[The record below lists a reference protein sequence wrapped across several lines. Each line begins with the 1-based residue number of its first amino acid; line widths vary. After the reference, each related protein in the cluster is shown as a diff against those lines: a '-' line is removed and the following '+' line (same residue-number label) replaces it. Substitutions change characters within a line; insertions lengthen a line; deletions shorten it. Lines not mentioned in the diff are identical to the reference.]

1 MTRLSVVLRA
11 PLRVR
16 AVIGLAGLVL
26 VSPLAGQTV
35 TQQGWNPKDVLAKET
50 YVKPPE
56 VVERIVTAPRN
67 NVSFTNPSPD
77 RKYFLNAESEGL
89 PTIEAFGKPHYRL
102 STGFEVD
109 FKANRA
115 RVLTTRGG
123 IGLTLIDPLTG
134 AKRTL
139 ETPKGAIVNGA
150 TWSPDGKTIA
160 YIASFDASTQIFV
173 ADVASGKSVQI
184 TTKPLLA
191 TRVTTLDWTSN
202 GKAIATVLI
211 PDNRGPEPQE
221 GVATGPLI
229 RTSDPNTPK
238 VNRNYQSLLET
249 QHDFDLVDYY
259 TTGQLAVIDV
269 KSKAIKKIGAPA
281 LITALD
287 ASPDGQYFRVT
298 LQSKP
303 YSHLVPVSNF
313 GTVEQLWDDNG
324 KVIAQLAKRAMSEG
338 ERNASDSA
346 RAAGGGGGRG
356 GAAADTGKRDLAW
369 NPTGP
374 GLVYLEGEAG
384 GGANA
389 EGGAGRAGRGGR
401 GGRGAAGGGAALSKD
416 RLYVWA
422 PPFGATDSKQIFE
435 ADGRITSAEFSPD
448 GKMLFVNQGNDLYAV
463 KLDNPTKHYEIAKGA
478 SIASGRGGRGGFGG
492 GGAGGRGGGA
502 DSTFYSNPGAL
513 QTTKNAAGL
522 PAVRVSSDGKS
533 VYLEGTRYF
542 RDWQAEAPHN
552 FVDRVDL
559 ETGTKTRLFES
570 KSGTDEALVAPLDDD
585 YKKVVIT
592 KQSPTMV
599 PDAYLRDVA
608 SGADTKLTKNVDF
621 APEVTGAIRKRLWV
635 TRPRDGYKFDIDVTL
650 PKDYREGT
658 RLPGIIWFYP
668 TEFTTQ
674 VEYDQRRRTTNVE
687 AFPNVGPRGPEIWVT
702 QGYVVIQPQDIPI
715 VGPQGRMNDH
725 YVDELREDLDL
736 TLETVEKAG
745 YLDRDRVG
753 LWGHSYGAFSTVNAM
768 VHTPYFKAGIAGDG
782 MYNRTLTPNGFQN
795 ERRTI
800 WEGKDTYLDMSPF
813 LSADRL
819 SGALLM
825 YHSLE
830 DQNNGTDLTSSVR
843 MMQAL
848 QGLGKQAAL
857 YMYPYE
863 DHGPATR
870 ESDLDQW
877 ARWIAWFD
885 IYVKNPQKK
894 EPVNAAVVP

>member
-1 MTRLSVVLRA
+1 MTRLSGVVRASSRTLIGIAGLALAA
-11 PLRVR
+11 PLS
-16 AVIGLAGLVL
+16 A
-26 VSPLAGQTV
+26 QTV
-35 TQQGWNPKDVLAKET
+35 TQQGWNPKEVLAKET

-56 VVERIVTAPRN
+56 IVERIVTTPRN
-67 NVSFTNPSPD
+67 AVAFTNPSPD
-77 RKYFLNAESEGL
+77 HKYFLKAESEGL

-115 RVLTTRGG
+115 RALTTRGSV
-123 IGLTLIDPLTG
+123 GLTLIDPLTG
-134 AKRTL
+134 ASRML

-150 TWSPDGKTIA
+150 TWSPDGKSIA

-191 TRVTTLDWTSN
+191 TRVTTVDWTSN

-211 PDNRGPEPQE
+211 PDNRGAEPQE
-221 GVATGPLI
+221 GIATGPLI
-229 RTSDPNTPK
+229 RTSDPNKPK
-238 VNRNYQSLLET
+238 VNRNYQSLLED

-259 TTGQLAVIDV
+259 TAGQLAVIDV
-269 KSKAIKKIGAPA
+269 KTKTIKKIGVPA

-287 ASPDGQYFRVT
+287 ASPDGAYFRVT

-313 GTVEQLWDDNG
+313 GTVEQLWDANG
-324 KVIAQLAKRAMSEG
+324 TVITQLAKRELNDG
-338 ERNASDSA
+338 ERNTSDSA
-346 RAAGGGGGRG
+346 RAAGAGRG
-356 GAAADTGKRDLAW
+356 GVAADTGKRDLAW

-374 GLVYLEGEAG
+374 GLVYLEGES
-384 GGANA
+384 
-389 EGGAGRAGRGGR
+389 GGAGEGAAGRGRGGR
-401 GGRGAAGGGAALSKD
+401 GGRAGGGAGGGALSKD
-416 RLYVWA
+416 RVYIWA
-422 PPFGATDSKQIFE
+422 APFGPSDAKPIFE

-463 KLDNPTKHYEIAKGA
+463 KLDNPTKHYEIAKGG
-478 SIASGRGGRGGFGG
+478 SIASGRGGRGFGGG
-492 GGAGGRGGGA
+492 GGAGGRGAGA
-502 DSTFYSNPGAL
+502 DSTFYTNPGAL
-513 QTTKNAAGL
+513 QTTRNAGGL
-522 PAVRVSSDGKS
+522 PVVRLSSDSKS
-533 VYLEGTRYF
+533 VYLEGTQYF
-542 RDWQAEAPHN
+542 RDWATAAPHN
-552 FVDRVDL
+552 FVDRVDI
-559 ETGTKTRLFES
+559 ETGAKTRLFES
-570 KSGTDEALVAPLDDD
+570 KADVDETVVGPIDDD
-585 YKKVVIT
+585 YKKIVIT
-592 KQSPTMV
+592 KQSPTLA
-599 PDAYLRDVA
+599 PDAYLHDVA

-621 APEVTGAIRKRLWV
+621 APEVTGALRKRLWV

-674 VEYDQRRRTTNVE
+674 AEYDQRRRTTNVE

-736 TLETVEKAG
+736 TLEAVEKAG

-813 LSADRL
+813 LAADRL
-819 SGALLM
+819 SGAILM

>member
-1 MTRLSVVLRA
+1 MPRFSPLNVRPSSRWVVA
-11 PLRVR
+11 F
-16 AVIGLAGLVL
+16 AGLA
-26 VSPLAGQTV
+26 LAAPISAQSV
-35 TQQGWNPKDVLAKET
+35 TQQGWNAKEVLAKET
-50 YVKPPE
+50 YTKPPE

-67 NVSFTNPSPD
+67 NVVFTNPSPD
-77 RKYFLNAESEGL
+77 HKYFLNAESEGL
-89 PTIEAFGKPHYRL
+89 PTVEAFGKPHYRL

-139 ETPKGAIVNGA
+139 ETPKGAIVNAA
-150 TWSPDGKTIA
+150 TWSPDGKSIA
-160 YIASFDASTQIFV
+160 YIASFDASTQIYV
-173 ADVASGKSVQI
+173 ADVASGKSVEI

-191 TRVTTLDWTSN
+191 TRVTTVEWTSN

-221 GVATGPLI
+221 GVAKGPEI
-229 RTSDPNTPK
+229 RMSDPNKPR
-238 VNRNYQSLLET
+238 VNRNYQSLLEN

-259 TTGQLAVIDV
+259 TTGQVAVIDV
-269 KSKAIKKIGAPA
+269 KTKAIKKIGSPA
-281 LITALD
+281 LVTALD

-298 LQSKP
+298 LQTKP

-313 GTVEQLWDDNG
+313 GTVEQLWDANG
-324 KVIAQLAKRAMSEG
+324 KVVTQLAKREMNEG
-338 ERNASDSA
+338 ERNTSDSA
-346 RAAGGGGGRG
+346 RAAGAGRG
-356 GAAADTGKRDLAW
+356 GFAADTGKRDLVW

-374 GLVYLEGEAG
+374 GLVYLEGETG
-384 GGANA
+384 SGA
-389 EGGAGRAGRGGR
+389 EGGAAGRGRGGR
-401 GGRGAAGGGAALSKD
+401 GGRGGAASGQLSKD
-416 RLYVWA
+416 RVYIWS
-422 PPFGATDSKQIFE
+422 PPFGPSDAKQIFE
-435 ADGRITSAEFSPD
+435 ADGRITTAEFSPD
-448 GKMLFVNQGNDLYAV
+448 GKTLFVNQGNDLYAV
-463 KLDNPTKHYEIAKGA
+463 KLDNPTKHYEIAKGG
-478 SIASGRGGRGGFGG
+478 SIASGRAGRGFGG
-492 GGAGGRGGGA
+492 GAGRGGGA

-513 QTTKNAAGL
+513 QTTHNASGL
-522 PAVRVSSDGKS
+522 SVVRVSSDDKS

-542 RDWQAEAPHN
+542 RDWATQAPHN
-552 FVDRVDL
+552 FVDRVDI
-559 ETGTKTRLFES
+559 ETGTKTRVFES
-570 KSGTDEALVAPLDDD
+570 KPDVDETLVAPLDDD
-585 YKKVVIT
+585 YKKAVIT

-599 PDAYLRDVA
+599 PDAYVRDVA
-608 SGADTKLTKNVDF
+608 SGTDTKLTKNVDF
-621 APEVTGAIRKRLWV
+621 APEVTAAIRKRLWV
-635 TRPRDGYKFDIDVTL
+635 TRPRDGYKFDIDITL

-668 TEFTTQ
+668 TELTTQ
-674 VEYDQRRRTTNVE
+674 ADYDQRRRTTNIE
-687 AFPNVGPRGPEIWVT
+687 TFPNVGPRGPEIWVT

-736 TLETVEKAG
+736 TLEAVEKAG

-813 LSADRL
+813 LYADRL

-885 IYVKNPQKK
+885 IYVKNPQKPEAK
-894 EPVNAAVVP
+894 AAAVVP

>member
-1 MTRLSVVLRA
+1 MTRTSPVLRA
-11 PLRVR
+11 SSR
-16 AVIGLAGLVL
+16 AVIGIAGLAL
-26 VSPLAGQTV
+26 VSPLAAQTV
-35 TQQGWNPKDVLAKET
+35 TQQGWNPKEVLAKET

-56 VVERIVTAPRN
+56 IVERIVTAPRN
-67 NVSFTNPSPD
+67 NVAFTNPSPD
-77 RKYFLNAESEGL
+77 HKYFLKAESEGL

-115 RVLTTRGG
+115 RVLTTRGS
-123 IGLTLIDPLTG
+123 IGLTLIDPSTG
-134 AKRTL
+134 ATRTL

-150 TWSPDGKTIA
+150 TWSPDGKSIA
-160 YIASFDASTQIFV
+160 YIASFDAATQIFV

-191 TRVTTLDWTSN
+191 TRVTTVDWTSD

-211 PDNRGPEPQE
+211 PDNRGAEPQE
-221 GVATGPLI
+221 GVATGPEV
-229 RTSDPNTPK
+229 RMTDPNK
-238 VNRNYQSLLET
+238 RRQNVNYQSLLENP
-249 QHDFDLVDYY
+249 HDFALVDYY

-269 KSKAIKKIGAPA
+269 KTKAIKKIGTPA
-281 LITALD
+281 LITGVD
-287 ASPDGQYFRVT
+287 ASPDGHYFRVT
-298 LQSKP
+298 LQTKP
-303 YSHLVPVSNF
+303 YSYLVPVSNF
-313 GTVEQLWDDNG
+313 GTVEQLWDANG
-324 KVIAQLAKRAMSEG
+324 AVITQLGLRKLNDG
-338 ERNASDSA
+338 ERTAASDSA
-346 RAAGGGGGRG
+346 RAAGFGRG
-356 GAAADTGKRDLAW
+356 GAPSDTGKRDLAW
-369 NPTGP
+369 NPNGP
-374 GLVYLEGEAG
+374 GLVYLEGESGAG
-384 GGANA
+384 GAA

-401 GGRGAAGGGAALSKD
+401 GGRGGGGGALSKD
-416 RLYVWA
+416 RVYVWS
-422 PPFGATDSKQIFE
+422 PPFGATDAKQIFE
-435 ADGRITSAEFSPD
+435 ADGRITSADFSPD
-448 GKMLFVNQGNDLYAV
+448 GKTLFVNQGNDLYAV
-463 KLDNPTKHYEIAKGA
+463 RLDNPTKHYEIAKGA
-478 SIASGRGGRGGFGG
+478 SIASGRGGRGFGG

-513 QTTKNAAGL
+513 QTTRNAMGL
-522 PAVRVSSDGKS
+522 SVVRVSSDGKS

-542 RDWQAEAPHN
+542 HDWQAEAPHN
-552 FVDRVDL
+552 FVDRVDI

-570 KSGTDEALVAPLDDD
+570 KADVDETVVAPLDDD
-585 YKKVVIT
+585 YKKIIIT
-592 KQSPTMV
+592 KQSPTMA
-599 PDAYLRDVA
+599 PDEYLHDVA
-608 SGADTKLTKNVDF
+608 GGSDTKLTKNADF

-674 VEYDQRRRTTNVE
+674 AEYDQRRRTTNIE

-736 TLETVEKAG
+736 TLEAVEKAG

-813 LSADRL
+813 LYADRL